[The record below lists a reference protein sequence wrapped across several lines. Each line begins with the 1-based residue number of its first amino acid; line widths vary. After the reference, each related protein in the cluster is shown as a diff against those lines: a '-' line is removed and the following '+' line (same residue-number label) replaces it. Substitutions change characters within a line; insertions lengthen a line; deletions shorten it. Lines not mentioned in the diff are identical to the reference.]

1 MNNKATVTKLIKSKK
16 HGYGVQH
23 YEKEDGDIVFFAVY
37 HDPYDL
43 DKNGK
48 SKKKRF
54 KVGLKSEGITE
65 QYVRNIRD
73 QIIVKI
79 RQREFPDIIKKPESK
94 EIFTFESLAESYFQ
108 KRENEDESG
117 NKAIS
122 INKDKSVL
130 KNHLTCFF
138 KINPRLISDEDVVK
152 LKKDKLQQG
161 RAPKTINNILTLL
174 TSILRYGVD
183 TKKLT
188 AIPQIKKITGIDNAR
203 EKYFTQKDIDLIMN
217 NIRENPI
224 LSMFVKLSLSTGG
237 RIETVR
243 SIKVKDINLEAG
255 TVLLVD
261 FKGKAAGK
269 NNATYLGFMKQP
281 LVNELERFTEG
292 LAPNSYIFRYDNG
305 TRVGVDYFQNNLQK
319 LFDTLF
325 NKGLEKDR
333 KNKAVIHT
341 LRHTFATHLAKVGT
355 SIYTIQKLLNHS
367 DITMTMRYAKFS
379 PENGQNAINQLNLF

>member
-1 MNNKATVTKLIKSKK
+1 MDNKATTKNFIKSKK

-23 YEKEDGDIVFFAVY
+23 YEKGNGDIVYFAVY
-37 HDPYDL
+37 HDPNDL

-54 KVGLKSEGITE
+54 KVGLKSQGVTE

-73 QIIVKI
+73 QIMVKL
-79 RQREFPDIIKKPESK
+79 RQKEIPDIIKKPEYK
-94 EIFTFESLAESYFQ
+94 EIFTFESLAESYFR
-108 KRENEDESG
+108 KRENEDETG
-117 NKAIS
+117 GKAIN
-122 INKDKSVL
+122 INKDKSIL
-130 KNHLTCFF
+130 RNHLTCFF
-138 KINPRLISDEDVVK
+138 KINPRLISDEDIIK
-152 LKKDKLQQG
+152 LKKDKSQQG

-174 TSILRYGVD
+174 TAILRHGVD

-188 AIPQIKKITGIDNAR
+188 SLPQIKKIIGIDNAR
-203 EKYFTQKDIDLIMN
+203 EKYFTQKDIDLILDN
-217 NIRENPI
+217 LQDNPI
-224 LSMFVKLSLSTGG
+224 LSMFVKISLSTGG
-237 RIETVR
+237 RLETVR
-243 SIKVKDINLEAG
+243 SIKVKDINLEVG
-255 TVLLVD
+255 TILLVD

-269 NNATYLGFMKQP
+269 NNATYLGFMKKP
-281 LVNELERFTEG
+281 LVNELEQFIEG
-292 LAPNSYIFRYDNG
+292 LTPNSYIFCYGDG
-305 TRVGVDYFQNNLQK
+305 TRIGIDYFQNNLQK
-319 LFDTLF
+319 IFDTLF